1 MLSPSAYCG
10 EQVGADSA
18 TVTGPPLHVS
28 LLVLKDI
35 GYLESDASSLLV
47 IKECA
52 LFFGTGKLD
61 DSGMVVKI
69 VPTLHVTD
77 VWAHKAVRRVRVQ
90 NSAPEYRI
98 GSIAKMDVERA
109 ESDI

>member
-1 MLSPSAYCG
+1 M
-10 EQVGADSA
+10 
-18 TVTGPPLHVS
+18 
-28 LLVLKDI
+28 
-35 GYLESDASSLLV
+35 LV

-52 LFFGTGKLD
+52 FGTGKLD

-69 VPTLHVTD
+69 VPTLHCYMHVTD
-77 VWAHKAVRRVRVQ
+77 VFWAHKAVRRVQVQ
-90 NSAPEYRI
+90 NSAPAYRI